1 MSYASILESL
11 SAPRPG
17 ERPQRPPRRQ
27 QPADFALSAPS
38 QGPQGSDKPSDLRS
52 ESLASTASTSLAPPS
67 LEENDSRGG
76 MEGET
81 QGVDIPRRER
91 HSVSFSRETVSG
103 PSQGGVFATGLDDA
117 MHVFRKQ
124 LLEVFAG
131 GLDEAVEREMALAT
145 RDNAT
150 LREKLGISEQ
160 ERAHLQRSNEELSRA
175 VAHKTECCER
185 LAELVGLLKQER
197 RDALMLSRLLQRW
210 KRNAHLQAS
219 HLRYTGLIEGAQRNR
234 ILRSALGYWRL
245 LTYRR
250 RYSRVFEEA
259 NASVARARE
268 ERERQFSEE
277 RDRYIREIETL
288 HAERGEYMLKEK
300 GLKDQMKQAFLRGI
314 SALTDEATTA
324 LDRDTGPGS
333 SEASLL
339 QGTLQNV
346 FGTIENTAKLAGS
359 SVVPEITVARDD
371 DIAAQERGRSA
382 LAQNLNYED
391 FLYTGSGRGQGRIQ
405 GQGGEQYTGLDGLDD
420 DDAPVEVDARHSYY
434 VDESPLNVNVIQHSL
449 VPNQRRGQPIGAQHT
464 DVVDPSLVKP
474 GHIRPVRVSRPQSQ
488 MQSHTQSQQA
498 YQTTPQDL
506 PLSKRIRAMNSG
518 PPRDNM
524 TTAIHHENL
533 TAIRGRVVVSKQ

>member
-1 MSYASILESL
+1 MSA
-11 SAPRPG
+11 
-17 ERPQRPPRRQ
+17 
-27 QPADFALSAPS
+27 
-38 QGPQGSDKPSDLRS
+38 
-52 ESLASTASTSLAPPS
+52 
-67 LEENDSRGG
+67 
-76 MEGET
+76 
-81 QGVDIPRRER
+81 
-91 HSVSFSRETVSG
+91 
-103 PSQGGVFATGLDDA
+103 PSQGGVFAAGLDDA
-117 MHVFRKQ
+117 IHVFRKQ

-131 GLDEAVEREMALAT
+131 GLEEAVEREMALAT
-145 RDNAT
+145 KDNAI

-160 ERAHLQRSNEELSRA
+160 ERAHLQRSNEELNRL
-175 VAHKTECCER
+175 VAHKVECCER

-219 HLRYTGLIEGAQRNR
+219 HLRYAGLIEGAQRNR

-333 SEASLL
+333 SEASIL

-346 FGTIENTAKLAGS
+346 FGTIENTARLAGS
-359 SVVPEITVARDD
+359 SVVPEVTVARDD
-371 DIAAQERGRSA
+371 DIAAQERGRQA
-382 LAQNLNYED
+382 LSGQNLNYED
-391 FLYTGSGRGQGRIQ
+391 FLYTGAGRNQGRTQ
-405 GQGGEQYTGLDGLDD
+405 GQGGEQYTGLDDLDD

-434 VDESPLNVNVIQHSL
+434 IDESPLNVNVIQHSL
-449 VPNQRRGQPIGAQHT
+449 VPSQRRGQPVGAQHT
-464 DVVDPSLVKP
+464 EVIDPSLVKP
-474 GHIRPVRVSRPQSQ
+474 GHIKPARVPRPQS
-488 MQSHTQSQQA
+488 
-498 YQTTPQDL
+498 YQTTPQDV

-533 TAIRGRVVVSKQ
+533 TAVRGRVVVSKQ